1 MTATRV
7 GNRRN
12 PPDTLRGVRVAV
24 KLFAALREQAGL
36 RERELELV
44 DGARVDDVWP
54 ALGLGE
60 EPRGLV
66 YAVNRAYV
74 DRDAPLSEG
83 DEVALIPP
91 VSGGDFLLS
100 EAPLSLER
108 VVTEVASDDA
118 GAIATFVGTTRAR
131 SRGRDVVRLEYEAY
145 EGMAESEME
154 RIAGMLRERHDVL
167 AVAIHHRV
175 GRVEIGETSVVI
187 AVAAAH
193 RAAAFDACREA
204 IDTLKQTVP
213 LWKKELYVG
222 GEEWIG
228 QGS

>member
-1 MTATRV
+1 MK
-7 GNRRN
+7 
-12 PPDTLRGVRVAV
+12 VAV
-24 KLFAALREQAGL
+24 RLFAALRERAGA
-36 RERELELV
+36 REAALELEE
-44 DGARVDDVWP
+44 GASVDDVWP

-60 EPRGLV
+60 EPSGLV

-74 DRDAPLSEG
+74 ERGTPLADG

-91 VSGGDFLLS
+91 VSGGAFLLS
-100 EAPLSLER
+100 GEPLSLER
-108 VVTEVASDDA
+108 ATAEVASDGA
-118 GAIATFVGTTRAR
+118 GAIATFLGTTRAR
-131 SRGRDVVRLEYEAY
+131 SRGRDVIRLEYEAY
-145 EGMAESEME
+145 EGMAEAEME
-154 RIAGMLRERHDVL
+154 RIAGVLRDRHDVID
-167 AVAIHHRV
+167 VAIHHRV
-175 GRVEIGETSVVI
+175 GPVEIGETSVVI
-187 AVAAAH
+187 AVSATH

>member
-1 MTATRV
+1 MK
-7 GNRRN
+7 
-12 PPDTLRGVRVAV
+12 VAV
-24 KLFAALREQAGL
+24 KLFAALREQAGA
-36 RERELELV
+36 RERALELA
-44 DGARVDDVWP
+44 DGASVDDVWP
-54 ALGLGE
+54 ALGLGD
-60 EPRGLV
+60 EPAGLV

-74 DRDAPLSEG
+74 ERGTPLADG

-91 VSGGDFLLS
+91 VSGGAFRLS
-100 EAPLSLER
+100 DEPLSLER
-108 VVTEVASDDA
+108 AAAEVASDDA

-145 EGMAESEME
+145 EGMAEAEME
-154 RIAGMLRERHDVL
+154 RIAGELRARHDVID
-167 AVAIHHRV
+167 VAIHHRV
-175 GRVEIGETSVVI
+175 GPVEIGETSVVI
-187 AVAAAH
+187 AVSAAH